1 MSNNDNIISS
11 DAVLTKAEEA
21 GLKRILR
28 AMIPASDEYGV
39 PGADDPLIVADIIAT
54 GRVVLPEVAPLL
66 KSLGDGALSNAVTEP
81 DTEALSIRQEHPEVA
96 GLLIALAVQ
105 CYYRDDRVMT
115 SLDMPVRPP
124 FPEGYDI
131 TDGDWSLL
139 DPVRAR
145 GPIFRATP
153 GTKGSGTMG
162 SDPSVS

>member
-1 MSNNDNIISS
+1 MSNTDNIISS
-11 DAVLTKAEEA
+11 DAVLSETEQA
-21 GLKRILR
+21 GLKRLLR

-54 GRVVLPEVAPLL
+54 GRAVLPEVAPLL
-66 KSLGDGALSNAVTEP
+66 KSLGDRALSNAVAEP
-81 DTEALSIRQEHPEVA
+81 DIEALSVRQEHPEIA
-96 GLLIALAVQ
+96 GLLVALAVQ
-105 CYYRDDRVMT
+105 CYYRDDRVMA

-145 GPIFRATP
+145 GPIYRAIPDTA
-153 GTKGSGTMG
+153 
-162 SDPSVS
+162 D